1 MSGFAQDSP
10 SIWWSPVVM
19 SLSIPMP
26 STLQSILAWRMK
38 SMSPYPRNA
47 VWETQ
52 IQEFSFIQIC
62 HITEVTK
69 RFQGSEASCHRPQSS
84 LVDGWDSSR
93 ALSGR
98 PRTMWRWE
106 PQRGWPS
113 WPVLSA
119 SLFLPEH
126 SSFSPPCFP
135 PEALVLFLIPPLGP
149 RLDIPSPGCA
159 LGMGWFWHPSFLCF
173 ASLGLV
179 EPAMP
184 LSGPGLRRSVYDEG
198 PLGLGVDATMIGGGQ
213 MGGGGSGVGRRW
225 DPLGDTCLKVTRS
238 LEPASLIPP
247 CFCLSS
253 CSVTSSCSPGNNS
266 RPSSPGSGLQA
277 SSPTA
282 SQNNSKAAVNSS
294 SSFNS
299 SG

>member
-1 MSGFAQDSP
+1 MSGFAQDSA
-10 SIWWSPVVM
+10 SNWWSPVLM
-19 SLSIPMP
+19 SLSILLP

-69 RFQGSEASCHRPQSS
+69 GLQGSEASCHGPQSS
-84 LVDGWDSSR
+84 LVDGQDSSH
-93 ALSGR
+93 APSGR

-106 PQRGWPS
+106 PQRSWPS

-119 SLFLPEH
+119 SLFLSEH
-126 SSFSPPCFP
+126 SSFSPPLFL
-135 PEALVLFLIPPLGP
+135 PEASGSLSHSAPGSQAGYTQPGVCPWNGMVLASILPVFGKPWTCGTSHATLLGQGEVCMMRAPLGQ
-149 RLDIPSPGCA
+149 
-159 LGMGWFWHPSFLCF
+159 
-173 ASLGLV
+173 
-179 EPAMP
+179 
-184 LSGPGLRRSVYDEG
+184 
-198 PLGLGVDATMIGGGQ
+198 GVDAANKRWADGWGG
-213 MGGGGSGVGRRW
+213 VELGRGW

-238 LEPASLIPP
+238 PDPASLIPP